1 VTQLRRTPM
10 DVTMVAFPRVHVR
23 IPDWPKWLAAVYT
36 RVRESPV
43 RRVGLAMG
51 LVIAAYASWQAMR
64 WGPSSTAN
72 LFFYVVSAAA
82 VGSAYSASR
91 RCRGNRRLA
100 RAWRLFALGIAGQLA
115 GQVAFQ
121 VYDVLGKTPY
131 PSVADVLY
139 LSFYP
144 LMLAGLLSLPMARG
158 DRSGR
163 LRLGVD
169 MAVVAIAGSALVVY
183 VVLGP
188 TLVAGSGS
196 SLQVA
201 FSVAYPAGDMVLLVG
216 ISSALLRGAVPS
228 LRSPLRLLAAG
239 LVLFVVGDVIYG
251 YITLHSSYHT
261 GDLIDSTWMVALALM
276 AVAGATQT
284 TVTDNEALE
293 PARDRV
299 SWLPTVAVGLGF
311 GLLLFSDRRDP
322 FFPGL
327 TLDGIAILLAG
338 LVLARQALVQRDLI
352 NAQGQLRHQAF
363 YDALTGLPNRTL
375 VLDRAEWML
384 ASARRRRLRLAVLFV
399 DLDGFKDVNDSL
411 GHAAGDKLLQA
422 VAIRLTAVVRGTDT
436 VGRFGGDEF
445 VVLLDPDVQMDPQ
458 DVAERILETLREP
471 FPLEGRSLGAIEIGA
486 SVGISEVEVSEVD
499 DATPDTLLGDAD
511 RALYAAKAAGKG
523 RYTVYGAKP
532 VTGDSRH
539 PASSAAARRPQRN
552 RARLAAELAQA
563 LDGDALELWFQPQA
577 DSRTGRVH
585 SAEALVRW
593 RHPVHGLLLPADF
606 IPLAEATGLIHKLT
620 TRVLDEAFGQ
630 CAEWERAGLHLRVS
644 VNVSASDLLGDLDER
659 VAAALDR
666 HHLDPSAVVIEV
678 TESAIHSDPARSGAM
693 LTRLQRLG
701 VGLSLDDFGTG
712 FSSLQHL
719 KTLPVTEI
727 KIDRSF
733 VIEMTPADVAIV
745 EATTELAHRLGKRV
759 VAEGVED
766 RTTWSRLAAA
776 GCELIQGYALSR
788 PVPPEELE
796 AILRSTEATPTPRA
810 A

>member
-1 VTQLRRTPM
+1 MQM
-10 DVTMVAFPRVHVR
+10 DAFPRMSVR
-23 IPDWPKWLAAVYT
+23 TSVWPKWLAAACM
-36 RVRESPV
+36 RVRES
-43 RRVGLAMG
+43 RVLRTGLAMG
-51 LVIAAYASWQAMR
+51 LVLALYASWQVVR
-64 WGPSSTAN
+64 WGPSGDTRLIAN
-72 LFFYVVSAAA
+72 LFFYVASASAVCAA
-82 VGSAYSASR
+82 YFASR
-91 RCRGNRRLA
+91 RCRRYRRLA
-100 RAWRLFALGIAGQLA
+100 WAWRLFALGIGGQLA
-115 GQVAFQ
+115 GQIAFQ

-144 LMLAGLLSLPMARG
+144 LMLAGLLLLPMAAG

-169 MAVVAIAGSALVVY
+169 LAVVAIAGSALVVY

-188 TLVAGSGS
+188 TLVAHSGS
-196 SLQVA
+196 PVQVA

-216 ISSALLRGAVPS
+216 ISSALVRGAVRS
-228 LRSPLRLLAAG
+228 LRGPLRLLAAG
-239 LVLFVVGDVIYG
+239 LVLFVVGDLVYG
-251 YITLHSSYHT
+251 YITLNSSYHT
-261 GDLIDSTWMVALALM
+261 GDLVDSTWMVALALM

-311 GLLLFSDRRDP
+311 GILHFADRRDP
-322 FFPGL
+322 LFPGL
-327 TLDGIAILLAG
+327 TLDGVALLLAA
-338 LVLARQALVQRDLI
+338 LVLARQALVQRDLV

-375 VLDRAEWML
+375 VLDRAEQML
-384 ASARRRRLRLAVLFV
+384 ASARRRRLRLAALFV

-422 VAIRLTAVVRGTDT
+422 VAIRLTAVVRDTDT

-445 VVLLDPDVQMDPQ
+445 VVLLDPDMQLDSE
-458 DVAERILETLREP
+458 DVAERIVATLREP
-471 FPLEGRSLGAIEIGA
+471 FQVEHGSLGPIEIGA

-499 DATPDTLLGDAD
+499 DATADTLLGEAD

-532 VTGDSRH
+532 AGGDSRH
-539 PASSAAARRPQRN
+539 PASSAAARRPQWN
-552 RARLAAELAQA
+552 RARLASELAQA
-563 LDGDALELWFQPQA
+563 LDTEALELWFQPQA
-577 DSRTGRVH
+577 DPRTGRVLA
-585 SAEALVRW
+585 AEALVRW

-606 IPLAEATGLIHKLT
+606 IPLAESTGLIHKLT
-620 TRVLDEAFGQ
+620 SRVLDAALGQ
-630 CAEWERAGLHLRVS
+630 CAEWKRAGLHLRVS

-666 HHLDPSAVVIEV
+666 HDLDPSAVVIEV
-678 TESAIHSDPARSGAM
+678 TESAVHSDPARAREM

-733 VIEMTPADVAIV
+733 VIDMTPDDAAIV
-745 EATTELAHRLGKRV
+745 EATTQLAHRLGKRV

-766 RTTWSRLAAA
+766 RSTWSRVAAA

-788 PVPPEELE
+788 PVPADELE
-796 AILRSTEATPTPRA
+796 ATLRSADAEPTPRA